1 MQEAVSAEVKKQF
14 IDMRPNTFVQ
24 VMLLGVGIG
33 LGMWLL
39 ALGIDHLITRA
50 LLCGSA
56 STACGGSTAV
66 AGNVSLVLAS
76 IAGLLG
82 LIRLGVYRPL
92 LVVIAAVLILW
103 GFANVTF
110 GMMWYESLAWTM
122 LLTAITYAA
131 LTWLVRPRLF
141 IWAIIFVIAV
151 VAAARIVPMLG

>member
-1 MQEAVSAEVKKQF
+1 MQEAVTTEAKKQF

-24 VMLLGVGIG
+24 VLLLGVGVG
-33 LGMWLL
+33 LAMWLL
-39 ALGIDHLITRA
+39 AFGIDHLITRA
-50 LLCGSA
+50 LLCGAA

-66 AGNVSLVLAS
+66 AGNVSLVLVS

-92 LVVIAAVLILW
+92 LVVIAAVLVLW
-103 GFANVTF
+103 GLANVTF

-122 LLTAITYAA
+122 LLTAVTYAA

-141 IWAIIFVIAV
+141 VWAMIFVVAIV
-151 VAAARIVPMLG
+151 VAARLVPMLG